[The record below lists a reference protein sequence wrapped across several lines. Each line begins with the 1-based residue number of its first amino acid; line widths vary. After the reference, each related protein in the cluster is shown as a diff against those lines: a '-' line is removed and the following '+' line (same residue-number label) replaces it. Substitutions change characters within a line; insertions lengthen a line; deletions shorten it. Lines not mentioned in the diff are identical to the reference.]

1 VTLAVVAARAVGCET
16 AVMDPEMQ
24 AKADADAAAFERDI
38 ELLEHE
44 AAKAGK
50 SLART
55 LGPPLAAVLLLVVLA
70 WVLGRRS
77 RNR

>member
-1 VTLAVVAARAVGCET
+1 MMHRVVAARAPGCET
-16 AVMDPEMQ
+16 AAMDSEMQ

-38 ELLEHE
+38 QLLEHE

-55 LGPPLAAVLLLVVLA
+55 LGPPLAVVLLLVVVA
-70 WVLGRRS
+70 WMLGRRA